1 GRKGLKPIF
10 DFIETAGDK
19 PFFIWYAP
27 FLPHTPHNP
36 PARLLSKYKAE
47 GKSIHVARYQAMCE
61 WFDETCGELLGYLDK
76 KKLSDDTLVVFVT
89 DNGWIQKEKSR
100 GSDARSKRS
109 PFDGGTR
116 TPVMLRWPGKLKA
129 ARHDTLVSSID
140 LAPTILAAAGL
151 EAHPEMQGVNLLDVC
166 AAGGKSARNKIFGEI
181 FEHDVG
187 KIDDPV
193 PGLLYRWCI
202 SGQWKLILPHRGS
215 QVISRKRKSTY
226 RDPIWAAPQLFNLGA
241 DPHERSTLAAAEAD
255 RVKALG
261 SDIESWWKVEKP

>member
-1 GRKGLKPIF
+1 
-10 DFIETAGDK
+10 
-19 PFFIWYAP
+19 
-27 FLPHTPHNP
+27 
-36 PARLLSKYKAE
+36 
-47 GKSIHVARYQAMCE
+47 
-61 WFDETCGELLGYLDK
+61 
-76 KKLSDDTLVVFVT
+76 
-89 DNGWIQKEKSR
+89 
-100 GSDARSKRS
+100 
-109 PFDGGTR
+109 
-116 TPVMLRWPGKLKA
+116 MLRWPGKLKA

-193 PGLLYRWCI
+193 SGLLYRWCI

-215 QVISRKRKSTY
+215 PVISRKRKSTY

-241 DPHERSTLAAAEAD
+241 DPHERSDLAAAEAD